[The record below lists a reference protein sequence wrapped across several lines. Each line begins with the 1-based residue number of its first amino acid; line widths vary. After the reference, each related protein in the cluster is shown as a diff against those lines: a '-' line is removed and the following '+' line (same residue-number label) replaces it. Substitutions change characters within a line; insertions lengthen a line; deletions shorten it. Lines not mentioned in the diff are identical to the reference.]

1 MTPKQHPE
9 KALLPQRQSLCNRN
23 SAQEKIKT
31 HGVDGGGDV
40 VDVEGV
46 QSQESKCLVS
56 SIVPLLTVSKKDGFC
71 EPPVYSKPNH
81 YKIPIQQNKQSFAEK
96 GPTPECNM
104 TVRKQMYDGSISSS
118 VLVR

>member
-1 MTPKQHPE
+1 MPNPTTPVTPKQHPQ
-9 KALLPQRQSLCNRN
+9 KALLPQRQSLCNCN

-56 SIVPLLTVSKKDGFC
+56 SIVPLLTVSKKDGF
-71 EPPVYSKPNH
+71 
-81 YKIPIQQNKQSFAEK
+81 
-96 GPTPECNM
+96 
-104 TVRKQMYDGSISSS
+104 
-118 VLVR
+118 